1 MAQSQPSSDADVP
14 GLAARRIAAEIL
26 EAVLLR
32 KRPLDEQLEERAH
45 PALATLADRDRALV
59 RALVATVLRRLGTL
73 RHLLGR
79 RLERGLPAEAPRV
92 ESALLIG
99 AAQILWLEV
108 PDHAAVDLAVRMVQA
123 DRRDARYAGLVNAVL
138 RRVARDG
145 AGELASLDT
154 AALDTP
160 DWLLAR
166 WLRNYGADTARAIAL
181 ANGREPALDL
191 TVKNDAAH
199 WATALGGRV
208 LPTGS
213 VRVPAHG
220 PVASLPGYD
229 DGAWWV
235 QDAAAALPARL
246 LGDVRGRS
254 VADLCAAPG
263 GKTAQLAAAG
273 AHVVAVDRAA
283 ARLDR
288 LRQNLA
294 RLQLAAE
301 TVTADVT
308 QWQAGPFDAVLLDA
322 PCSSTG
328 TIRRHPDIP
337 WLKREADIVSMASLQ
352 RRLIARAVEL
362 TRPGG
367 LLVYCTCSLEPE
379 EGIDVIRDLL
389 EHEPRLRRR
398 PITAAEVGGLAELIS
413 PDGDLRT
420 LPCQLADSDPR
431 MGGLDGFYSARLERI

>member
-1 MAQSQPSSDADVP
+1 MASPSTDPP
-14 GLAARRIAAEIL
+14 GLAARRIAADIL
-26 EAVLLR
+26 EAVLRR
-32 KRPLDEQLEERAH
+32 KRPLDEQLDDKAH
-45 PALATLADRDRALV
+45 PALARLPDRDRALV
-59 RALVATVLRRLGTL
+59 RALVAAVLRRLGSL

-79 RLERGLPAEAPRV
+79 MLDRGLPADAPRV

-99 AAQILWLEV
+99 AAQILWLDV
-108 PDHAAVDLAVRMVQA
+108 PDHAAVDLAVRLVQS
-123 DRRDARYAGLVNAVL
+123 DRRAARYAGLVNAVL
-138 RRVARDG
+138 RRLARDG
-145 AGELASLDT
+145 ARELAGLET

-160 DWLLAR
+160 EWLMAR
-166 WLRNYGADTARAIAL
+166 WVRSYGADTARAIAL

-191 TVKNDAAH
+191 TVKRDAAH
-199 WATALGGRV
+199 WAAALGGRV

-213 VRVPAHG
+213 VRAPVHG
-220 PVASLPGYD
+220 PVAALPGYGE
-229 DGAWWV
+229 GAWWV
-235 QDAAAALPARL
+235 QDAAAALPAKL
-246 LGDVRGRS
+246 LGDVAGRS
-254 VADLCAAPG
+254 IAELCAAPG

-273 AHVVAVDRAA
+273 ARVVAVDRAP

-294 RLQLAAE
+294 RLHLAAD
-301 TVTADVT
+301 TVAADVT

-337 WLKREADIVSMASLQ
+337 WLKREGDIPALVALQ
-352 RRLIARAVEL
+352 RRLLAHAVEL

-379 EGIDVIRDLL
+379 EGIEVVRDLL
-389 EHEPRLRRR
+389 DRDPRVRRR
-398 PITAAEVGGLAELIS
+398 PVQAAEVGGLHELIS

-431 MGGLDGFYSARLERI
+431 MGGLDGFYSARLEKI